1 MWGSGFGVQ
10 GSVLCSDPGVGF
22 RVQGSALGSDPSVG
36 LRVWGSALCSDPSL
50 ASDPNSTPRPQHG
63 AGGSQ
68 TAAGTG
74 GHTACQVP
82 APLRLTPGSQCHG
95 AGIAT
100 SARHW
105 DRPVAV
111 VGSPSLEVLKN
122 YGDEAV
128 RDVVSGRDGHGLD
141 SVVLEIF
148 SSLND
153 SIILPERPHP
163 SPCTL

>member
-1 MWGSGFGVQ
+1 MLSLMP
-10 GSVLCSDPGVGF
+10 SEVLRKSTRLPAVK
-22 RVQGSALGSDPSVG
+22 AEG
-36 LRVWGSALCSDPSL
+36 LSE
-50 ASDPNSTPRPQHG
+50 PRGNTQHG

-68 TAAGTG
+68 TAAGAG

-141 SVVLEIF
+141 SVVLEVF